1 VGEKMTRGGQDSPTP
16 LKLRVIPDPLYAIV
30 EGREFHVNLRESG
43 F

>member
-1 VGEKMTRGGQDSPTP
+1 MTRRGPESPAA